1 MFQQYVEKYKTYLTG
16 WAGLISGKSSSVNFD
31 CDINT
36 CSELNALRNAS
47 SAEQLVHLSNAYYDQ
62 VAIGRTLKE
71 IYKKPKDYL
80 KQFAEQTALQIA
92 ALENTGKEVASQVL
106 SVEST
111 IQQSKSNNA
120 LSGNLQKKLSLIN
133 SEFDARS

>member
-1 MFQQYVEKYKTYLTG
+1 MFQQYVDKYKSYLTS
-16 WAGLISGKSSSVNFD
+16 WAGLISGKSSSTNFE

-36 CSELNALRNAS
+36 NAELNALRNAS

-80 KQFAEQTALQIA
+80 KQYNEFIQNQLTSLDI
-92 ALENTGKEVASQVL
+92 TSKEVTSQVT
-106 SVEST
+106 SISAT
-111 IQQSKSNNA
+111 IQQSKSMNS
-120 LSGNLQKKLSLIN
+120 LSGNLRKKLSLIK
-133 SEFDARS
+133 SEFDA